1 MRLSFAKRLKRE
13 RELAGLSQ
21 TGLARLCNLSG
32 PMISCLERG
41 QSPGSEKVLASL
53 ALALGVRPEWL
64 RFGSGK
70 READL
75 SDDVAVLPGA
85 APQPFPERIKQLR
98 KEAGLSQKQLAELVG
113 VSKAAVSCWETGARV
128 VPAGDNLV
136 RLAEILGLDPSE
148 VMKMDGKSFNR
159 SEVQLLAAFRM
170 LSKERQLEAVKLVE
184 ALK

>member
-41 QSPGSEKVLASL
+41 QSPGSERALASV
-53 ALALGVRPEWL
+53 AQALGVRPEWL
-64 RFGSGK
+64 RSGVGK
-70 READL
+70 READW
-75 SDDVAVLPGA
+75 SGDVAAFSSA

-98 KEAGLSQKQLAELVG
+98 KEAGLSQKQLADLVG
-113 VSKAAVSCWETGARV
+113 VSKAAVSCWETGARG

-148 VMKMDGKSFNR
+148 VMKMDGRSFNR
-159 SEVQLLAAFRM
+159 CEVQLLAAFRV
-170 LSKERQLEAVKLVE
+170 LSKERQLEAVRLVE